1 MRKPVTRALLI
12 LGGTVSLAVGIAG
25 VFLPL
30 LPATPFLLLASACYV
45 RSSDRMHRWLMEHKH
60 LGMYIRAFRERRG
73 MPMRAKVV
81 TLVLLWASMAY
92 SIYRV
97 DILAVRILLVVIAVG
112 VTVLVLRMKTLV
124 ETDDSP
130 S

>member
-1 MRKPVTRALLI
+1 MRKPVTRALLV
-12 LGGTVSLAVGIAG
+12 LAGTVSLAVGIAG
-25 VFLPL
+25 IFLPL

-112 VTVLVLRMKTLV
+112 VTVLVYRMKTLV